1 MVEPLHEEIHQNI
14 SQLPLDVLGNIV
26 ALIPPPFY
34 SSIPPTE
41 PTTTPLPEVL
51 DAIDPTPYPKQNHTQ
66 LISAFSRSSVKCLE
80 AARPWLW
87 ENVDVRSGRGW
98 LAIVNAL
105 TEEVVEVENTSES
118 ITPASSGGAV
128 AVAGPSSTTALP
140 ISIQPVSGPEA
151 HRAPA
156 TISQGYIAHTLP
168 PVSSSFAY
176 PNGSS
181 SLSAAI
187 GSINVNIP
195 TQYAYSPP
203 QPSHIHMLLTP
214 PTSRNASP
222 HHKLSVNP
230 HPEQPPTATTSIIT
244 SPTTLAYKTSLRGRS
259 RSPRRNVGFDTES
272 IDAVVDRSASTSS
285 HGSGGSRKGF
295 LQRRS
300 SLSRS
305 RVWNEHE
312 IHDDE
317 EEEEADEV
325 PPLAA
330 AVTARLGVITARTA
344 GNVEN
349 NPHPDLLPPPGP
361 YIRHLN
367 FTNFRTIGSRRTQ
380 DEAVRGR
387 FVTAGRL
394 EGVIKNAPNL
404 VSLLMT
410 EYVDSA
416 LSYFVIEELFFR
428 GSRRPRVRSPSKS
441 LSRVRSLSIGP
452 ALSVTSTTHDQLDP
466 PRPTYVPY
474 EDETEDQK
482 WNRRA
487 MFTPLE
493 ALDLTG
499 CVSPVFHEAMT
510 KFFYTWLAPDEDTT
524 EDEDTRGRGRGRS
537 RRKSAN
543 GLASPEATEDE
554 SEAHGWRHSPRRTPR
569 FRSIRRLC
577 LRMCTS
583 LEPAVIT
590 GLVFACPSLTHLD
603 LSNTKVP
610 NELLIY
616 LTESCPRNVR
626 LTSLS
631 LARCPRL
638 DSRVIVDFICESPAT
653 RDLIDL
659 NLFVNPTQGKA
670 IEGEDLMRLI
680 KEAPCIKSGKLR
692 YLDLSSAKFTSAHL
706 AKDVFPPQPTLISLG
721 LSHIPTLSLPP
732 IADFLLN
739 VAPSVEIL
747 TLAGTASTSS
757 LGVSQSSLQL
767 TLELHARLINPLTTV
782 PFSLSNLNLSGGV
795 NTVNLNPGPT
805 RLRVIELIRPVRH
818 LIATNGSGEW
828 KVVKSKGGRGWY
840 VDLSAGWRHDP
851 TKPGEMEF
859 VRHLPRTDERRQWLN
874 ELAEA
879 GGRVGSNVGWHS
891 RKMEVIRGMGM
902 INREEGMAGA
912 GAYAFEE

>member
-1 MVEPLHEEIHQNI
+1 MAEPQIEDIHQTI
-14 SQLPLDVLGNIV
+14 SQLPLDVLSNIV

-34 SSIPPTE
+34 SSLPPSE

-51 DAIDPTPYPKQNHTQ
+51 DSIDPTPYPKQNHTQ
-66 LISAFSRSSVKCLE
+66 LISAFSRASSRCLE

-87 ENVDVRSGRGW
+87 ENVHVRSGRSW

-105 TEEVVEVENTSES
+105 TEEVVETDIISET
-118 ITPASSGGAV
+118 ITPQNGGGGSV
-128 AVAGPSSTTALP
+128 PTPTP
-140 ISIQPVSGPEA
+140 IPIEPVSGPEA
-151 HRAPA
+151 HQAPA
-156 TISQGYIAHTLP
+156 TISQGFGAYMMP
-168 PVSSSFAY
+168 SVSSTFPY

-181 SLSAAI
+181 SLSAAT
-187 GSINVNIP
+187 GINFNAP
-195 TQYAYSPP
+195 QYSYSPP

-214 PTSRNASP
+214 PTSRTSSP
-222 HHKLSVNP
+222 HPKLSVNSSQ
-230 HPEQPPTATTSIIT
+230 ETLPTTTSIIT
-244 SPTTLAYKTSLRGRS
+244 SPTALANKARLRGRS

-272 IDAVVDRSASTSS
+272 LDVVLDRSRSNSS
-285 HGSGGSRKGF
+285 HNSGSSRKGF

-305 RVWNEHE
+305 KVWIEHE
-312 IHDDE
+312 THDDE
-317 EEEEADEV
+317 DEAEEADQV
-325 PPLAA
+325 PPLAE
-330 AVTARLGVITARTA
+330 AVTFKLGVITARSADDTRGS
-344 GNVEN
+344 GNPE
-349 NPHPDLLPPPGP
+349 LLPPPGP

-367 FTNFRTIGSRRTQ
+367 FTNFRTIGSRRSQ
-380 DEAVRGR
+380 EEAVRGR

-404 VSLLMT
+404 VSLCMT
-410 EYVDSA
+410 EYVDSS

-428 GSRRPRVRSPSKS
+428 GSRQPRYRSPSKS
-441 LSRVRSLSIGP
+441 LTRARSLSIGP
-452 ALSVTSTTHDQLDP
+452 ALSVASTTHDQLDP

-510 KFFYTWLAPDEDTT
+510 KFFYTWLAPDDDTT
-524 EDEDTRGRGRGRS
+524 EDEEARGRGRGRAKMRS
-537 RRKSAN
+537 RT
-543 GLASPEATEDE
+543 GLASPEVTEDE
-554 SEAHGWRHSPRRTPR
+554 GDANNWRQSARRTQK
-569 FRSIRRLC
+569 FRAMRRLC

-616 LTESCPRNVR
+616 LTESCPRNFR

-638 DSRVIVDFICESPAT
+638 DSRVVVDFICESPAT

-659 NLFVNPTQGKA
+659 NLFVNPTQGRA
-670 IEGEDLMRLI
+670 IEGGDLMRLM
-680 KEAPCIKSGKLR
+680 KEAPCMKSGKLR
-692 YLDLSSAKFTSAHL
+692 YLDLSSSRFTSAHL
-706 AKDVFPPQPTLISLG
+706 ALDVSPPQPSLISLG
-721 LSHIPTLSLPP
+721 LSHIPTLGLPP

-739 VAPSVEIL
+739 VAPNVEIL

-757 LGVSQSSLQL
+757 LGISQSSLQL

-795 NTVNLNPGPT
+795 DTVNLNPGPT
-805 RLRVIELIRPVRH
+805 RLRVVELIRPVRH

-840 VDLSAGWRHDP
+840 VDLSAGWLKTPDG
-851 TKPGEMEF
+851 KMEF
-859 VRHLPRTDERRQWLN
+859 VRHLPKSDTRRRWLN

-902 INREEGMAGA
+902 ISREEGMAGA